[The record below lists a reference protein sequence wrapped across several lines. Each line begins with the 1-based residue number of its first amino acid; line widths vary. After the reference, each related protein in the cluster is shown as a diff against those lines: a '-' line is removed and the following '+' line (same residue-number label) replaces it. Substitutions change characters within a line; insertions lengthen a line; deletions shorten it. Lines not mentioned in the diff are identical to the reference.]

1 MAKVSLVQRDLKRR
15 KLWNKY
21 KEKRESL
28 LVIANDKSSSAE
40 ERFEA
45 RLKLSKLP
53 RNSSK
58 SRIRNRCSLT
68 GRPRA
73 VYRKFGLSRIALR
86 ELASN
91 GKLPGVVKSS
101 WWGNNEYK
109 WPNSR
114 YDY

>member
-40 ERFEA
+40 ERFDE

-73 VYRKFGLSRIALR
+73 VYRKFGLSRIAVR

-101 WWGNNEYK
+101 WWGTDEYK
-109 WPNSR
+109 WSNR
-114 YDY
+114 WYDY

>member
-1 MAKVSLVQRDLKRR
+1 MAKTSLVQRDLKRR
-15 KLWNKY
+15 KLWKKY
-21 KEKRESL
+21 KEKRANL
-28 LVIANDKSSSAE
+28 LSIANNKNASAE
-40 ERFEA
+40 DRFDA
-45 RLKLSKLP
+45 RLKLTKLP

-86 ELASN
+86 ELASD

-101 WWGNNEYK
+101 WWGRNEY
-109 WPNSR
+109 
-114 YDY
+114 